1 MNILDENIP
10 ESQRQLLRSWR
21 IQVRQIGHEI
31 ANKGVKDEAIISLL
45 HQFRS
50 VTFFTRDLG
59 FYDNKLCHA
68 NYCLVCLA
76 VGQYEVASFIR
87 RFSQYPA
94 FNTHSKRMGKV
105 IRVTHLGMRIWQ
117 LHGEEEETMM
127 WHK

>member
-10 ESQRQLLRSWR
+10 ESQRQLLRGWR

-31 ANKGVKDEAIISLL
+31 GNRGMKDEAIISHL

-59 FYDNKLCHA
+59 FYDNRLCHP

-76 VGQYEVASFIR
+76 AGKYEVASFIR
-87 RFSQYPA
+87 RFLRHAA
-94 FNTHSKRMGKV
+94 FNTSTKRMGKV
-105 IRVTHLGMRIWQ
+105 IKITHIGMRIWQ
-117 LHGEEEETMM
+117 LHAEKEGLIV